1 MNILA
6 KRLTHPP
13 ITPKV
18 TLYTRRKSRVTSL
31 QKKKQNKTK
40 QKNKKKKGREVLLKR
55 EIKNGPDQTSTIND
69 HDELSDTI

>member
-40 QKNKKKKGREVLLKR
+40 QKNKKKGKGGASEERNK
-55 EIKNGPDQTSTIND
+55 KWP
-69 HDELSDTI
+69 

>member
-31 QKKKQNKTK
+31 QKTK
-40 QKNKKKKGREVLLKR
+40 KKKKGGGGREVFLKR
-55 EIKNGPDQTSTIND
+55 EIKNGPDQISTIND

>member
-31 QKKKQNKTK
+31 QKKK
-40 QKNKKKKGREVLLKR
+40 KKGREVFLKR